1 MRRVAMSIRALH
13 RSEIDRAAELL
24 QRMVTEI
31 AALGGPPTKGKAE
44 VERWFSDR
52 IRETS
57 DDPDHLWLVAVSDG
71 PAYDLIGLLEAAVT
85 VPSQIFLP
93 TSSLHIHAVY
103 VDPDHRRM
111 GVARSP
117 LSSGVDVSVLAFLR
131 IDLLHVT
138 EKQSTLRTCY

>member
-1 MRRVAMSIRALH
+1 MSIRALH

-57 DDPDHLWLVAVSDG
+57 DDPIIYGSSPYPMVPHTTLSACLR
-71 PAYDLIGLLEAAVT
+71 LL
-85 VPSQIFLP
+85 
-93 TSSLHIHAVY
+93 
-103 VDPDHRRM
+103 
-111 GVARSP
+111 
-117 LSSGVDVSVLAFLR
+117 
-131 IDLLHVT
+131 
-138 EKQSTLRTCY
+138 